1 MDEETKK
8 FFKKL
13 EQKRNKLITALVF
26 LTEETNGL
34 VVHFNGFENENHAQ
48 SFMNRLMKNSGV
60 QYTSIKDFIDFPTI
74 H

>member
-8 FFKKL
+8 IFKKL
-13 EQKRNKLITALVF
+13 EQKRNKLITALVL
-26 LTEETNGL
+26 LTEDTNVL
-34 VVHFNGFENENHAQ
+34 VVHFNGLETENHAQ